1 MTAPIVLC
9 ADGSDLALGSLRAGL
24 AVVGTAGP
32 VTVVS
37 VVEPDDPGLVTG
49 AGMAGGVMSP
59 ESYLELSQQRLEQGQ
74 AVVADAI
81 SALGVPDAKGIV
93 LSGSPGP
100 AICGYAVEVGARAIV
115 IGTRG
120 HGGFK
125 RALLGSVSDH
135 IIRNAPCPVV
145 VTAEADPAA

>member
-1 MTAPIVLC
+1 MTAPILLC
-9 ADGSDLALGSLRAGL
+9 ADGSDLALGALRAGL
-24 AVVGTAGP
+24 GLIDATAP
-32 VTVVS
+32 ITVVT

-59 ESYLELSQQRLEQGQ
+59 ETYVELSEQRLEQ
-74 AVVADAI
+74 AHALVADAAA
-81 SALGVPDAKGIV
+81 ALGRSDAATVV

-100 AICGYAVEVGARAIV
+100 AICEYADEVSARAIV

-120 HGGFK
+120 RGGFK

-135 IIRNAPCPVV
+135 IIRNAGCPVV
-145 VTAEADPAA
+145 VSTAT